1 MPSIQAKKFQWVR
14 ALTARESVEAW
25 RDKRKTMRE
34 DFESRTG
41 TAQASFNTVWSNQS
55 AGVADLGIKKALARI
70 QAEVKAKA
78 AEKAAAS
85 SAHELPKPRNSV
97 FSVDSRATLDG
108 GSRIDLK
115 AGTLTLPNGTVV
127 DLATGVKKINVV
139 T

>member
-14 ALTARESVEAW
+14 PLTARESVEAW
-25 RDKRKTMRE
+25 RGKRKTMRE

-41 TAQASFNTVWSNQS
+41 AAQASFNTVWSNQS

-70 QAEVKAKA
+70 QAEIKAKA

-85 SAHELPKPRNSV
+85 SVNELPKSRNSV
-97 FSVDSRATLDG
+97 FSVDSSATLDG
-108 GSRIDLK
+108 GSKIDLK

-127 DLATGVKKINVV
+127 DLATGVKKLNIV